1 MNQVKVELYLNNLW
15 EEVEAAIDTI
25 EIQEIFHNKLK
36 NADNNAKV
44 QFAPN
49 ETLYNQLRYL
59 LNNKI
64 DVKARIKKDSTV
76 VFTGYIRKTLGFEKT
91 QKLEPVKIELVSPS
105 YLLKRKIPQRLLYR
119 NQTVQA
125 IVVDILSKAGV
136 TDIQSFAIPN
146 IVPIL
151 TTEEDKD
158 AYFTVIETLLFE
170 YGYVFD
176 FDASGRFVVRSL
188 NPSIPSS
195 PFVFNETNLRNIVEQ
210 RKIEEEFEKVIIE
223 WASLETVSSGV
234 IFSDTSGARDG
245 YKCLIEIPPGKYLGE
260 KDDGTGKEWFPD
272 LVHEKG
278 NVLYYENPSLDLSAD
293 PGISVEKFLNE
304 SKILLSIKNTNQ
316 SVSQFIRKL
325 DITASSI
332 IIKPEGTNKTVVVR
346 QEGTEKVQ
354 TYKSR
359 FIFQKDVA
367 DNLANLLVNYYKY
380 SDFVYSFH
388 SKIEKAVGEIVSI
401 SEPGIGTNTVRI
413 ISKSY
418 NPAEELYDYTAEAID
433 EYTSTTANTST
444 TVSGSVPGS
453 YVDSIASKRLTVY
466 LYQDAKIQPEKP
478 SDTVTYN
485 VTTNSFSGLTN
496 GWTETQPNASRS
508 PIWLISYTTI
518 VSATQVM
525 LEIEPDDWSNAVK
538 IFIGT
543 PLYLGVTETVPD
555 ESTFSNQRI
564 EGDWCLCI
572 SNGTFY
578 KWTGSAWTDAG
589 ITTANKMAALQDLL
603 TIADASDAT
612 AFCQTLVS
620 VDAFIQELFSK
631 YIQVGGS
638 IRGGGRYDQNGNIIN
653 SNAAGFYFDSAGTFK
668 LKGGTIDDGIVYE
681 FRYQRSATQPA
692 TPTGDSPSGW
702 YTDPSQ
708 ATGANPLWMTRGV
721 KNSSGVLQGSWST
734 PVQVTGEKGASG
746 IWPSDEGLVGY
757 WSFNDVNDYPTDLSS
772 SKTAFFQNNF
782 SSISGWYVN
791 MGSLSVSNGLLVATS
806 TGNDLYISR
815 GDISFS
821 GGSNRFIRI
830 GFSGT
835 QGSTFGQV
843 YYKTAQHDWSASYYK
858 NFTIPTNGGVVQ
870 LDMGSL
876 TVGGTDWL
884 NNTIIGIRI
893 DLGSTSGQTFSIE
906 FIYIGSGEYLSKS
919 LKDSSNFN
927 RHGKNFGAMPTQ
939 GVSGKCL
946 QFMNLESECI
956 NRAEIPVRLDTNAY
970 TFSFWQDACAGK
982 MSISAA
988 NASIY
993 KFGENSWKD
1002 TISEWYHGVGNKMVG
1017 FYHFAV
1023 TWDGTEQRI
1032 YVNGNLEASITR
1044 TGTLPVYDGVF
1055 FLGRHV
1061 SDTTHNFIGRLDE
1074 LRIYNRA
1081 LSSDE
1086 IYALYAMKTAP
1097 VVPKIDRAPKYLG
1110 TTVDNPPTAST
1121 FSSDRVSG
1129 DWCLSTTA
1137 KQFYRWDG
1145 TAWVTTSI
1153 TAGMKSAGFMDLIA
1167 IADASDTQL
1176 FAQQL
1181 VAVDALIQNLMSKYL
1196 KVTGSLRTGNR
1207 YDANGNVVN
1216 INDFGAYLGADGT
1229 LKARS
1234 VNMELVDI
1242 FRLKVTGRHI
1252 RELSCW
1258 CEATGNGYVQVYTD
1272 LYGPDN
1278 PSATYNG
1285 SGAWFKGLNFIKN
1298 FLGLSIGVK
1307 YVITGGIHGLDPVA
1321 YIIYYAQEVSIY
1333 GKDSDSFTT
1342 NIVINNSNYD
1352 GNNRGV
1358 IVF

>member
-91 QKLEPVKIELVSPS
+91 QKLERVKIELVSPS

-346 QEGTEKVQ
+346 QEGTEKVL

-444 TVSGSVPGS
+444 TVSGSVPWS

-525 LEIEPDDWSNAVK
+525 LEIEPDDWSNAVR

-543 PLYLGVTETVPD
+543 PLYLGLTSSVPTSGSFPD
-555 ESTFSNQRI
+555 KI
-564 EGDWCLCI
+564 DGDWCLCTAD
-572 SNGTFY
+572 GKFY

-603 TIADASDAT
+603 AIADASDAT

-620 VDAFIQELFSK
+620 VDAFIQNLMAK
-631 YIQVGGS
+631 YLRLQNNGAIYSGG
-638 IRGGGRYDQNGNIIN
+638 YDQYGNNPDNLPGVFINAGGTMMANQIYIKNSTVKESSVNINFAGTWLYGTWGSETAVNSAKIYYGSLAVLPDGRVLCVYIRYSDHYLVQRIRDTSGNWGSETVVSSTISYIPSLAVLPDGRVLCVYMRYPDYYLVQRIRDTSGTWGSETSVNSASSDLPSLAVLPDGRVLCVYTRYSDYYLVQRIRDTSGTWGSETEVNSANSAYPGLAVLPDGKVLCVYRRNSDGYLVQRLDTSYYSSIPIGSFPVQLGAGIIEVGEN
-653 SNAAGFYFDSAGTFK
+653 SNGVWIKWSDGTMICYKRIVETRSVTNPENNVNF
-668 LKGGTIDDGIVYE
+668 GTTSGYMYVYN
-681 FRYQRSATQPA
+681 
-692 TPTGDSPSGW
+692 
-702 YTDPSQ
+702 DPS
-708 ATGANPLWMTRGV
+708 
-721 KNSSGVLQGSWST
+721 
-734 PVQVTGEKGASG
+734 
-746 IWPSDEGLVGY
+746 
-757 WSFNDVNDYPTDLSS
+757 
-772 SKTAFFQNNF
+772 
-782 SSISGWYVN
+782 
-791 MGSLSVSNGLLVATS
+791 
-806 TGNDLYISR
+806 
-815 GDISFS
+815 
-821 GGSNRFIRI
+821 
-830 GFSGT
+830 
-835 QGSTFGQV
+835 
-843 YYKTAQHDWSASYYK
+843 
-858 NFTIPTNGGVVQ
+858 
-870 LDMGSL
+870 
-876 TVGGTDWL
+876 
-884 NNTIIGIRI
+884 
-893 DLGSTSGQTFSIE
+893 
-906 FIYIGSGEYLSKS
+906 
-919 LKDSSNFN
+919 
-927 RHGKNFGAMPTQ
+927 
-939 GVSGKCL
+939 
-946 QFMNLESECI
+946 
-956 NRAEIPVRLDTNAY
+956 PVRLFPQPFVDGSVPIVVSQNDKPQMMWVIPNSKLSGMITN
-970 TFSFWQDACAGK
+970 TG
-982 MSISAA
+982 
-988 NASIY
+988 
-993 KFGENSWKD
+993 FGVQFIHYMTNN
-1002 TISEWYHGVGNKMVG
+1002 T
-1017 FYHFAV
+1017 
-1023 TWDGTEQRI
+1023 
-1032 YVNGNLEASITR
+1032 
-1044 TGTLPVYDGVF
+1044 VF
-1055 FLGRHV
+1055 EGMFIA
-1061 SDTTHNFIGRLDE
+1061 IGR
-1074 LRIYNRA
+1074 
-1081 LSSDE
+1081 
-1086 IYALYAMKTAP
+1086 
-1097 VVPKIDRAPKYLG
+1097 
-1110 TTVDNPPTAST
+1110 
-1121 FSSDRVSG
+1121 
-1129 DWCLSTTA
+1129 W
-1137 KQFYRWDG
+1137 KQ
-1145 TAWVTTSI
+1145 
-1153 TAGMKSAGFMDLIA
+1153 
-1167 IADASDTQL
+1167 
-1176 FAQQL
+1176 
-1181 VAVDALIQNLMSKYL
+1181 
-1196 KVTGSLRTGNR
+1196 
-1207 YDANGNVVN
+1207 
-1216 INDFGAYLGADGT
+1216 
-1229 LKARS
+1229 
-1234 VNMELVDI
+1234 
-1242 FRLKVTGRHI
+1242 
-1252 RELSCW
+1252 
-1258 CEATGNGYVQVYTD
+1258 
-1272 LYGPDN
+1272 
-1278 PSATYNG
+1278 
-1285 SGAWFKGLNFIKN
+1285 
-1298 FLGLSIGVK
+1298 
-1307 YVITGGIHGLDPVA
+1307 
-1321 YIIYYAQEVSIY
+1321 
-1333 GKDSDSFTT
+1333 
-1342 NIVINNSNYD
+1342 
-1352 GNNRGV
+1352 
-1358 IVF
+1358 